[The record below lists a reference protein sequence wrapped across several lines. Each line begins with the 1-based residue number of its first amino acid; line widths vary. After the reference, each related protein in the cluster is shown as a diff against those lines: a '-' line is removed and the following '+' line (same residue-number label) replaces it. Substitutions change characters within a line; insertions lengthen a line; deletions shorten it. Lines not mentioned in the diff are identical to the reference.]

1 MNEDRLFH
9 ETEKKKGLS
18 IKLDNLFSLGG
29 KTFLYIYKKKKDEKP
44 KLTVVMGH
52 TVSIKVER
60 VYSQGK
66 SPTLAWVRKGMLNF
80 GLDYLKNINVT
91 MWSSNCSEEFQGS

>member
-18 IKLDNLFSLGG
+18 IKLENLFSLGG

-44 KLTVVMGH
+44 
-52 TVSIKVER
+52 
-60 VYSQGK
+60 
-66 SPTLAWVRKGMLNF
+66 NF
-80 GLDYLKNINVT
+80 GLGQKRDVELRFRLPEKYKCYHVVFKLL
-91 MWSSNCSEEFQGS
+91 